1 MVTHFMW
8 LFFAF
13 TSLAYIHV
21 TCVNFVSF
29 RVTCVVC
36 QFCVFLLCHLMCHH
50 RRCESSVTS
59 TVTGQ
64 YQLSEWRDLRH
75 VSHWGQCHHVSSMSS
90 IIACHMLHLC
100 VTSLSYT
107 IVCHISV
114 MSHICQVLSHVTNLS
129 SVITCHTSVKYHHMS
144 YCHVSSYVI
153 SLTGDITLSGVITQ
167 VSSLSHRCHV
177 SLILVFVIQVFLW
190 MDMTL

>member
-1 MVTHFMW
+1 LHTVSTLLFFHIAMVTHFMW

-21 TCVNFVSF
+21 TCVNPCNLCCLPILCLFVVSLNVSPQEVWVECHQHRHRTVSTL
-29 RVTCVVC
+29 RVTRPPTR
-36 QFCVFLLCHLMCHH
+36 QP
-50 RRCESSVTS
+50 
-59 TVTGQ
+59 
-64 YQLSEWRDLRH
+64 LR
-75 VSHWGQCHHVSSMSS
+75 SVSS
-90 IIACHMLHLC
+90 C
-100 VTSLSYT
+100 VIY
-107 IVCHISV
+107 VKYHC
-114 MSHICQVLSHVTNLS
+114 LSHVTSLCYISVLYHCVSYICHVTYLS
-129 SVITCHTSVKYHHMS
+129 SVVTCQTSVKYHHMS